1 MGFCIQGDQ
10 LHRTETHLCEISHCG
25 KPQEFV
31 TICHQHV
38 REAETELRQFTAE
51 EIIRLYAIARGEEK
65 SAEKVAR
72 KTMNQAITEDVLDLA
87 TYDLAQNITHHWPN
101 LIPFIAAHPDGAQ
114 LYWKILAGCNLAQS
128 KINGDPEWN
137 KEQRDHAHLQARY
150 PMTLKELIPFM
161 HDYLNITITPEQIWK
176 WKQRGKIEAIKPLGQ
191 REHMYTPKQV
201 FEAYWK

>member
-1 MGFCIQGDQ
+1 MFQ
-10 LHRTETHLCEISHCG
+10 TSTHLCELDFCA
-25 KPQEFV
+25 KPQEHI

-38 REAETELRQFTAE
+38 QEAETELRQFTAE

-72 KTMNQAITEDVLDLA
+72 KTMNQAVTEDVLDLA
-87 TYDLAQNITHHWPN
+87 TYDLAMNITKHWPD
-101 LIPFIAAHPDGAQ
+101 LIPFMAAHPDGAQ

-128 KINGDPEWN
+128 KINGDPEWD
-137 KEQRDHAHLQARY
+137 KDQRDHAHLHARY

-161 HDYLNITITPEQIWK
+161 HDYLNITVTPEQIWK
-176 WKQRGKIEAIKPLGQ
+176 WKQRGKIDAIKVNGH

-201 FEAYWK
+201 LEAYTGTC